1 MPCPVEAIPAFVGLV
16 VATLGSAAV
25 CLVIGAGQFIDLHIF
40 DGVVDELLLLLL
52 LLLKVWLEHLVE
64 LITFLL
70 CECLNEVPQFLM
82 GYTSLAAPFTVWKGA
97 LVTTD
102 FLRALAASK
111 RHLCIPDVQPVGAF
125 NFWGKN
131 CLAFLLILRMSFIG
145 KVYRIDFPDGYFY
158 IGSTRYKLKERLN
171 KHKQER
177 MKFLKAD
184 LAAGRTLTSR
194 FEIYLSKNGWNNPE
208 INLIEEVKV
217 ENSKELKDHEME
229 HISKHYHDSKNL
241 NAICKGISRYYTP
254 EQKIKR
260 IEELCK
266 KQLQSW
272 ELWIERQISELL
284 SAF

>member
-1 MPCPVEAIPAFVGLV
+1 
-16 VATLGSAAV
+16 
-25 CLVIGAGQFIDLHIF
+25 
-40 DGVVDELLLLLL
+40 
-52 LLLKVWLEHLVE
+52 
-64 LITFLL
+64 
-70 CECLNEVPQFLM
+70 
-82 GYTSLAAPFTVWKGA
+82 
-97 LVTTD
+97 
-102 FLRALAASK
+102 
-111 RHLCIPDVQPVGAF
+111 
-125 NFWGKN
+125 
-131 CLAFLLILRMSFIG
+131 MSFIG

>member
-1 MPCPVEAIPAFVGLV
+1 
-16 VATLGSAAV
+16 
-25 CLVIGAGQFIDLHIF
+25 
-40 DGVVDELLLLLL
+40 
-52 LLLKVWLEHLVE
+52 
-64 LITFLL
+64 
-70 CECLNEVPQFLM
+70 
-82 GYTSLAAPFTVWKGA
+82 
-97 LVTTD
+97 
-102 FLRALAASK
+102 
-111 RHLCIPDVQPVGAF
+111 
-125 NFWGKN
+125 
-131 CLAFLLILRMSFIG
+131 MSFIG
-145 KVYRIDFPDGYFY
+145 KVYKIDFPDGYFY

-177 MKFLKAD
+177 MKFLKAN